1 MEIKYVFYE
10 VKKLRPPE
18 SNILRWL
25 CQSTSHEVPVFPPE
39 EMSSN
44 TYNWSWGR

>member
-1 MEIKYVFYE
+1 MEIKCVLYE

-25 CQSTSHEVPVFPPE
+25 CQSSGNEVPVFRPE
-39 EMSSN
+39 KLSSN
-44 TYNWSWGR
+44 TTH